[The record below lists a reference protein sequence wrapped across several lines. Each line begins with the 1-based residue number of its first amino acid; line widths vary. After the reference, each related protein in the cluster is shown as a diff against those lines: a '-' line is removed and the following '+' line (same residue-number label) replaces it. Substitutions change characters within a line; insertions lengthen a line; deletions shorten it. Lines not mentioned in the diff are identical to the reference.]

1 MNNKINL
8 TRLHDKLYYDLFH
21 KDIFPQ
27 DLVFYIEVIPNS
39 SLRELVE
46 LELQI
51 NEIYNEQ

>member
-8 TRLHDKLYYDLFH
+8 TKSHDNLYINLFH

-27 DLVFYIEVIPNS
+27 DLVFYIEVIPNNQ
-39 SLRELVE
+39 LTELVD
-46 LELQI
+46 LELRI